1 MGSGRQRLKKKKN
14 SMMFQQSKKKLKV
27 AKVFR
32 IIKMEEYNNGVWN
45 CSQT

>member
-1 MGSGRQRLKKKKN
+1 MVDPRTQ
-14 SMMFQQSKKKLKV
+14 MQIIQQSKKKLKV